1 MVLIKVYGRI
11 IKEEACEANIIRLS
25 HSILSYEK
33 KVQCQ
38 QCKERLITPPPPL
51 HLTEHKLVPWS
62 SITCNMIR
70 RNR

>member
-11 IKEEACEANIIRLS
+11 INEEACEANIIRLS

-38 QCKERLITPPPPL
+38 QCKERLTTP
-51 HLTEHKLVPWS
+51 
-62 SITCNMIR
+62 SI
-70 RNR
+70 

>member
-38 QCKERLITPPPPL
+38 RCKERLTTPL
-51 HLTEHKLVPWS
+51 HLTEHKLAPWS